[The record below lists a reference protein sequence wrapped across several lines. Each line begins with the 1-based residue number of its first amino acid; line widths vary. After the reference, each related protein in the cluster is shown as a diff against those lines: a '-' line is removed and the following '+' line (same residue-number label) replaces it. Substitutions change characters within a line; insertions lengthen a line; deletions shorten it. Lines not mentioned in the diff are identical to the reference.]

1 MYKKHGDLSTLW
13 WQNMSQCF
21 GDRVIELAGTVNVNV
36 NDAIVKICRINQ
48 PHPTPTPTYH
58 LLPTTYHLPPTP
70 NTPIPLPPSSIPPP
84 HPPPLPTAINVHF
97 GVDKYIHPY
106 FAVECNSDILQ
117 SRAALARRR
126 WREKYRPIW
135 VLLVSA
141 VQAPTRSI
149 ASIFILI
156 LVLNIDIGIMYLYFL
171 FKPHN
176 GQCVAFIE
184 INTLW
189 PNDAIRRQRTDSTLA
204 KALACCLTAPSH

>member
-1 MYKKHGDLSTLW
+1 MTLLS
-13 WQNMSQCF
+13 
-21 GDRVIELAGTVNVNV
+21 RYAGSTS
-36 NDAIVKICRINQ
+36 
-48 PHPTPTPTYH
+48 PTPPPPQ
-58 LLPTTYHLPPTP
+58 PTTYHLPPTP

-84 HPPPLPTAINVHF
+84 PPPPLPTAINVHF
-97 GVDKYIHPY
+97 GVDKSIHPY

-117 SRAALARRR
+117 SRAALARRS

-156 LVLNIDIGIMYLYFL
+156 LVLNIDIGIMYLYL
-171 FKPHN
+171 FHN

-184 INTLW
+184 INILW
-189 PNDAIRRQRTDSTLA
+189 PNDAIRRQGTDSTLA
-204 KALACCLTAPSH
+204 KALACCLTAPSR